1 MDMHLTSPGAPISN
15 VSLPQEDDDDWEIV
29 YDTEAKAAEANAK
42 AAEAKAA
49 EAKAAEAKAAPAT
62 NATAAHATATHA
74 TAAHA
79 TATHAN
85 AAVRARNPNY
95 TYFKHERDA
104 FDDVDEEEDAD
115 KDYDKYDLERYDKKY
130 NQHIRF

>member
-29 YDTEAKAAEANAK
+29 YDTEAKAAEA
-42 AAEAKAA
+42 
-49 EAKAAEAKAAPAT
+49 KAAEAKAAPASAAQAP
-62 NATAAHATATHA
+62 ATHAPAPATHAPASAAHAQ
-74 TAAHA
+74 
-79 TATHAN
+79 AN
-85 AAVRARNPNY
+85 APSLRARNPNY